1 MPEPLTAALVLLLHV
16 VLAISGAGH
25 ALVYK
30 RDPRA
35 AFGWI
40 GMCLVFPLIGPL
52 LYFLFGV
59 NRVQTR
65 ARRLTR
71 LAPFRLGVGY
81 ERGARTSPRAV
92 VQVRQFEDP
101 WAALATASNAL
112 ARRPLVEGNHV
123 RPLHNG
129 EAAYPE
135 MLAAIDR
142 AETRIVLAT
151 YIFETNRTGH
161 QFIDAL
167 TRAQRRG
174 VDVRVLIDGLG
185 EFYSLPRAGRLL
197 RKAGVRTER
206 FMEPRLLPPS
216 LDINLRN
223 HRKILAVDG
232 IDAFV
237 GGMNIGD
244 RHLVGPGGG
253 GRSPVVDLHFGLQG
267 PVVDQIETVFA
278 EDWHFTT
285 GEVIEPVRAAVSR
298 ATGPA
303 LCRAFTDGPNEDL
316 DTLALVLHGAASVA
330 RERIDIMTPYFI
342 PPAGLVT
349 ALQAAALRGVQV
361 RIVLPAKNNLPYVH
375 WATRNML
382 GELLA
387 FGVDVRYQPPPF
399 VHTKLF
405 LVDGHYAI
413 IGSPNLDPRSLR
425 LNFELAVEIFCSE
438 TVAGLEAHCDQV
450 AQVSRRVT
458 LEEVDDRPL
467 AVRVRDATCWLFSP
481 YL

>member
-30 RDPRA
+30 RDPRSA
-35 AFGWI
+35 LGWI
-40 GMCLVFPLIGPL
+40 GMCLVFPLVGPL

-81 ERGARTSPRAV
+81 ERGARTSPRAS
-92 VQVRQFEDP
+92 VQVQQFADP
-101 WAALATASNAL
+101 WAALVTASNAL
-112 ARRPLVEGNHV
+112 SRRPLVEGNHV

-142 AETRIVLAT
+142 AGTRVVLAT
-151 YIFETNRTGH
+151 YIFETNRSGH

-185 EFYSLPRAGRLL
+185 EYYSLPRAGRLL
-197 RKAGVRTER
+197 RAAGVRTER
-206 FMEPRLLPPS
+206 FMRPRLLPPS
-216 LDINLRN
+216 LDINLRT

-232 IDAFV
+232 VEAFV
-237 GGMNIGD
+237 GGMNLGD
-244 RHLVGPGGG
+244 RHLVGRGAGH
-253 GRSPVVDLHFGLQG
+253 SPVVDLHFGLRG

-285 GEVIEPVRAAVSR
+285 GEVIDPVAAASSR
-298 ATGPA
+298 SAGPA
-303 LCRAFTDGPNEDL
+303 LCRTFTDGPNEDL
-316 DTLALVLHGAASVA
+316 DTLALVLHGAVSVA
-330 RERIDIMTPYFI
+330 RERVDIMTPYFI
-342 PPAGLVT
+342 PPPGLVT

-361 RIVLPAKNNLPYVH
+361 RILLPEKNNLPYVH

-387 FGVDVRYQPPPF
+387 FGVEVQYQPPPF

-405 LVDGHYAI
+405 LVDGHYGLV
-413 IGSPNLDPRSLR
+413 GSANLDPRSLR
-425 LNFELAVEIFCSE
+425 LNFELAVEIFCGE
-438 TVAGLEAHCDQV
+438 TVAALQAHCDRAALV
-450 AQVSRRVT
+450 ARPVT
-458 LEEVDDRPL
+458 LQEVDERPL
-467 AVRVRDATCWLFSP
+467 PVRVRDATCWLFSP